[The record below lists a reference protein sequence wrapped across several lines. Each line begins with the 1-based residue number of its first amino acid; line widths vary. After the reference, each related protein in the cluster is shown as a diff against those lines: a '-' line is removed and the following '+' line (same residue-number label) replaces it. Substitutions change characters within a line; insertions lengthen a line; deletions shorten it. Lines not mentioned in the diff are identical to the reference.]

1 MSVSVPPQKP
11 TTRAKCL
18 VTGGAGYVG
27 SVVAAHLLEAGHDV
41 TVLDDLSTGHR
52 EGVPA
57 GARFLEGRVQDA
69 ARYLDSSYDAVLH
82 FAAFSQVGESV
93 ADPAKYWRNN
103 VGGTMDLLDAM
114 RGAGVRALVFSSTAA
129 TYGEPAVTP
138 ITEAAATAPT
148 SPYGASKLAV
158 DHLIGGEAAAHG
170 LAAVSLRY
178 FNVAGA
184 YGDCGER
191 HDPES
196 HLIPLVLQVAQGR
209 RETISVYGD
218 DYPTPD
224 GTCVRDYIHVADLAE
239 AHLRA
244 LEATLGTAPA
254 ASEAA
259 RPAPD
264 GAAPEGEALDAR
276 PHVRPGEHLI
286 CNLGNGNGFSVREV
300 IDTARKVTGHPIP
313 EILVERR
320 PGDPAVLVASARTA
334 ADRLGWR
341 PTRADLAGII
351 ADAWEF
357 ARRTARTKES

>member
-1 MSVSVPPQKP
+1 MSNKY
-11 TTRAKCL
+11 L

-27 SVVAAHLLEAGHDV
+27 SVVAAHLVEAGHRV

-57 GARFLEGRVQDA
+57 GTEFIEGRVQDA
-69 ARYLDSSYDAVLH
+69 ARHLDASYDAVLH

-93 ADPAKYWRNN
+93 TDPEKYWRNN
-103 VGGTMDLLDAM
+103 VGGTMDLLAAM
-114 RGAGVRALVFSSTAA
+114 RGAGVRTLVFSSTAA
-129 TYGEPAVTP
+129 TYGEPERTP
-138 ITEAAATAPT
+138 ITESAPTAPT

-158 DHLIGGEAAAHG
+158 DHMIAGECAAHG

-184 YGDCGER
+184 HGDCGER

-196 HLIPLVLQVAQGR
+196 HLIPLVLQVALGK
-209 RETISVYGD
+209 REAISVYGD

-239 AHLRA
+239 AHL
-244 LEATLGTAPA
+244 L
-254 ASEAA
+254 
-259 RPAPD
+259 
-264 GAAPEGEALDAR
+264 ALDAAA
-276 PHVRPGEHLI
+276 PGEHLV

-300 IDTARKVTGHPIP
+300 IETVRKVTGHPVP
-313 EILVERR
+313 EITAGRR
-320 PGDPAVLVASARTA
+320 GGDPAVLVASAQTA
-334 ADRLGWR
+334 IDRLGWR
-341 PTRADLAGII
+341 PSRTDLADIV

-357 ARRTARTKES
+357 ARSREAVRGETGAP